1 MTNKVPETMNISLLN
16 KPLDMEIREVKV
28 PQIGATDVLVKVMAV
43 GVCGSDVHYY
53 EHGRVGEFV
62 VEKPLILGHECSG
75 IVAAIGSEVTNF
87 KVGDRVAI
95 ESGIPCGECEYCK
108 SGQYNLCPDVSFLAT
123 PPIDG
128 AFSQYISHPE
138 GFLFHIPDALSYEE
152 ATLNEPF
159 SVGIQACKRASVQPG
174 STIVIMGMG
183 PVGLMAVVAAKA
195 FGATKIIVSDLEK
208 IRLDEALKLG
218 ATHAI
223 NIKEEDV
230 SERIDEIT
238 EGKGAHYAF
247 ETAGNPTALQN
258 ALSVLNNGGTLAIVG
273 LPQQENIELNIP
285 FIANHEINIVGIF
298 RYANTY
304 NMGIEMLTS
313 TTADLKTMF
322 TDTYDLNQAKEAM
335 EQARTNKSGS
345 LKVMVYPN
353 GKPE

>member
-138 GFLFHIPDALSYEE
+138 GFYSIYRMLYHMRR
-152 ATLNEPF
+152 
-159 SVGIQACKRASVQPG
+159 QR
-174 STIVIMGMG
+174 
-183 PVGLMAVVAAKA
+183 LM
-195 FGATKIIVSDLEK
+195 
-208 IRLDEALKLG
+208 
-218 ATHAI
+218 
-223 NIKEEDV
+223 
-230 SERIDEIT
+230 
-238 EGKGAHYAF
+238 
-247 ETAGNPTALQN
+247 
-258 ALSVLNNGGTLAIVG
+258 
-273 LPQQENIELNIP
+273 
-285 FIANHEINIVGIF
+285 NHF
-298 RYANTY
+298 
-304 NMGIEMLTS
+304 
-313 TTADLKTMF
+313 
-322 TDTYDLNQAKEAM
+322 Q
-335 EQARTNKSGS
+335 
-345 LKVMVYPN
+345 
-353 GKPE
+353 